1 MLQMLTPC
9 PLAVFSSTSEVL
21 HNFSNMQFFPASGS
35 LKERPP
41 PDLYTLHES
50 MDSSGGAG
58 GAGGLVHDD
67 DPVRSLPALLVVA
80 LFRVSSSIPLHI
92 LPPLPQT
99 HTTIFSPSLSSSYLS
114 APHPIT
120 YQPHDGEDDDGGSE
134 QQRHSW
140 GDADEQRKPFD
151 QHYQAHQ
158 PEQYQQEFPFP
169 FQ

>member
-92 LPPLPQT
+92 LPPL
-99 HTTIFSPSLSSSYLS
+99 TTDAHDDLLSLSILLLPLRSSPDHLS
-114 APHPIT
+114 T
-120 YQPHDGEDDDGGSE
+120 SRWRG
-134 QQRHSW
+134 RRR
-140 GDADEQRKPFD
+140 RKR
-151 QHYQAHQ
+151 AAAALVG
-158 PEQYQQEFPFP
+158 
-169 FQ
+169 